1 MMSSFIDKKYINLV
15 SGQLSLFKWKSSTLA
30 NCRCPICGDSQKNKT
45 KCRGYFYEKKNAF
58 FYRCH
63 NCGYGSS
70 VKNFLDKVAPSLLQE
85 YQVET
90 FNEKFGGRKKRE
102 KKEIESMNFKPFVDG
117 KPGFV
122 RYTKLSSLNEDHVC
136 KKFVIDR
143 KIPEDW
149 YDKLYYTED
158 FNTFAKKLI
167 NKDANYPKDERL
179 VIPFLDE
186 NGDMYAAQGRKLE
199 DNDNA
204 KYYTVKPKNLDKLW
218 FNQHGVDTEKTV
230 IVVEGPIDSMFL
242 SNSVAMVGAGAIT
255 NLPEFLQNK
264 DVIYAL
270 DNEPRNSQIVSFYEN
285 IIKANAKICIWPPN
299 IFQKDINEIILSGM
313 SSAEVENLIHQNSY
327 RGLEAKIK
335 MKDWK
340 KI

>member
-1 MMSSFIDKKYINLV
+1 
-15 SGQLSLFKWKSSTLA
+15 
-30 NCRCPICGDSQKNKT
+30 
-45 KCRGYFYEKKNAF
+45 
-58 FYRCH
+58 
-63 NCGYGSS
+63 
-70 VKNFLDKVAPSLLQE
+70 
-85 YQVET
+85 
-90 FNEKFGGRKKRE
+90 
-102 KKEIESMNFKPFVDG
+102 
-117 KPGFV
+117 
-122 RYTKLSSLNEDHVC
+122 
-136 KKFVIDR
+136 
-143 KIPEDW
+143 
-149 YDKLYYTED
+149 
-158 FNTFAKKLI
+158 
-167 NKDANYPKDERL
+167 
-179 VIPFLDE
+179 
-186 NGDMYAAQGRKLE
+186 MYAAQGRKLE

-327 RGLEAKIK
+327 RGLEAKLK